1 MTDTTPATP
10 LFCTGTNRLG
20 RPCTNRVTAPGGRC
34 GKCQGPSS
42 LDGPPAQ
49 QAPAPAPVEAPA
61 EAAPLLSLP
70 APDEAWTPASE
81 IRRRLA
87 AIAGDN
93 PELQRLV
100 EVSARLAANSRARN
114 TKASYQQHW
123 ATFERFCAAVGLPS
137 APPVSAEVVSLFVAF
152 LTVYRR
158 VDRATGERIETGR
171 PLTHGYLRQAVAAIG
186 YRHTLGGHP
195 DPTSDPTIAV
205 LLEGYGKT
213 YGTASNGKDPLRVA
227 QLGAICLTLTQP
239 APTATRDLALALLAT
254 DPALG
259 LGPGQLASLD
269 RANVQL
275 PAGPLDPAVLLLTR
289 RGGPA
294 LHPVE
299 IWPNALTDICP
310 VAATTALCATV
321 PDGPMFTGDS
331 GRLTLEG
338 VVWIVT
344 SLTRRAGIEP
354 GTVDR
359 RLPRLEANQR
369 LTLAAALAEPS
380 DDDVRDRAILT
391 ALYWGCFRGEELAST
406 RRHQL
411 RFVDQGIEWAL
422 PRAKNDQHGQGH
434 MRGVPR
440 SPDPWICPVTA
451 ITDWT
456 ARLERLHGR
465 PLQPDDPVFPALNR
479 TGAYTTPISR
489 ESISDIVKNTAT
501 RAGLTGDYGSHS
513 PRAGFA
519 TDALD
524 DGAPREQVQTYGGWR
539 NHKSL
544 DSYYRRTNTW
554 GTTNPANRLAR
565 LEE

>member
-1 MTDTTPATP
+1 MPVGAPDAPATM
-10 LFCTGTNRLG
+10 LN
-20 RPCTNRVTAPGGRC
+20 
-34 GKCQGPSS
+34 
-42 LDGPPAQ
+42 
-49 QAPAPAPVEAPA
+49 
-61 EAAPLLSLP
+61 LP
-70 APDEAWTPASE
+70 APDEAWTPAGE

-87 AIAGDN
+87 AVAGDN

-114 TKASYQQHW
+114 AKASYAQHW
-123 ATFERFCAAVGLPS
+123 ATFERFCAATGLPD
-137 APPVSAEVVSLFVAF
+137 APPVGAEVVSLFVAF

-158 VDRATGERIETGR
+158 VDRATGERIETGW

-186 YRHTLGGHP
+186 YRHTLAGHP

-205 LLEGYGKT
+205 LLQGYGKT

-227 QLGAICLTLTQP
+227 QLGAICLTLSRP
-239 APTATRDLALALLAT
+239 APIATRDLALALLAT

-269 RANVQL
+269 RPNVHL

-310 VAATTALCATV
+310 VSATIAMCATV
-321 PDGPMFTGDS
+321 LDGPLFTGDA

-338 VVWIVT
+338 VVWILT
-344 SLTRRAGIEP
+344 SLTRRAGIASA
-354 GTVDR
+354 TLDR
-359 RLPRLEANQR
+359 RVPRLDAAQR
-369 LTLAAALAEPS
+369 LTVAAALGQPC

-391 ALYWGCFRGEELAST
+391 ALYWGGFRGEELAGT

-411 RFVDQGIEWAL
+411 RFVDQGIEWTL

-434 MRGVPR
+434 LRGVPR
-440 SPDPWICPVTA
+440 SPDPRICPVTA
-451 ITDWT
+451 ITDWIS
-456 ARLERLHGR
+456 RLEHLQGR

-479 TGAYTTPISR
+479 TGAYGTPISR
-489 ESISDIVKNTAT
+489 ESISDIVKSTAT

-544 DSYYRRTNTW
+544 DSYNRRTNTW
-554 GTTNPANRLAR
+554 GNTNPANRLAR